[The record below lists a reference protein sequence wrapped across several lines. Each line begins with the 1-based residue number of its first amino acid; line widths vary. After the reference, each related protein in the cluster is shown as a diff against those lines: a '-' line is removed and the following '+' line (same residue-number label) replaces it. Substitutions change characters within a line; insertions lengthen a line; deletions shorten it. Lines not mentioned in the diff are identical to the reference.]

1 MFQVTKRKFIKRLL
15 QVQKD
20 IRQFWFVIE
29 TNRYSDIT
37 GTVNMISEGQKGPKV
52 SRNAKKMKQTKIE
65 IELRNHLILKG
76 IISTCKF
83 LIPKE
88 PIMGQ
93 IL

>member
-1 MFQVTKRKFIKRLL
+1 
-15 QVQKD
+15 
-20 IRQFWFVIE
+20 
-29 TNRYSDIT
+29 
-37 GTVNMISEGQKGPKV
+37 MISEGQKGPKV